1 MATVGV
7 TLKINV
13 AKIDKSKLYKG
24 TEGTYLDV
32 TAFVDTD
39 NQDKFGNNGMITQSV
54 SKEEREA
61 GTRGVI
67 LGNSKVF
74 FQGESKQNKP
84 KENTSSLQVESFED
98 LSDDIPF

>member
-1 MATVGV
+1 MAVIGV
-7 TLKINV
+7 NLKINV

-74 FQGESKQNKP
+74 FQGESKQNSSP
-84 KENTSSLQVESFED
+84 KQANSFEE
-98 LSDDIPF
+98 LKDDIPF

>member
-1 MATVGV
+1 MAVIGV

-74 FQGESKQNKP
+74 FQGESKQNSSP
-84 KENTSSLQVESFED
+84 KQADSFEE
-98 LSDDIPF
+98 LKDDIPF

>member
-1 MATVGV
+1 MAVIGV

-74 FQGESKQNKP
+74 FQGESKQGSSP
-84 KENTSSLQVESFED
+84 KQAQSFDELESD
-98 LSDDIPF
+98 VPF